1 MDALNDLIHCINAN
15 HFTAQYVADHS
26 GLDRKTVA
34 AIMSGETDN
43 PRIQTLEAIAQVCD
57 GSIKFETKLSQYSV
71 LSGDVSY
78 YIKVIADK
86 QQIIDQ
92 TQQHQAEVVEMYKQ
106 TIKKKDAWIWRLFI
120 TCVVL
125 IAISVYM
132 AAIAPVGI

>member
-15 HFTAQYVADHS
+15 HFTAQYIADHS

-43 PRIQTLEAIAQVCD
+43 PRIQTLEAISQVCD
-57 GSIKFETKLSQYSV
+57 GCIKFETKLSQYSV
-71 LSGDVSY
+71 MSGDLSY
-78 YIKVIADK
+78 YMKIIADK
-86 QQIIDQ
+86 QQMLEA
-92 TQQHQAEVVEMYKQ
+92 TEKHQAEVNEMYKQ

-125 IAISVYM
+125 IVIAVYM
-132 AAIAPVGI
+132 AAIAPLGV